1 MNLKNIYYVYVVY
14 NINGDIIGVADSYD
28 NAEKILE
35 KRYIDYEDLLKQEG
49 FNKYIQ
55 KFKLNELYY
64 A

>member
-35 KRYIDYEDLLKQEG
+35 KRYIDYEDLLKKDLI
-49 FNKYIQ
+49 N